1 MINKI
6 KSISSKKYFHMAVI
20 ILIVIMLL
28 FVLGIIVL
36 KYNVEGETNMPF
48 ELTKIS
54 VISSSEGIDVNTTET
69 RWAFDVYQSND
80 IYLYID
86 KNNNYKKTEAI
97 EKIIIDNVK
106 IEGTKKDNI
115 KLYKPDLESEKQ
127 IFKNV
132 DENIVENLEYKGSME
147 SSLKH
152 MIVSNQGGIIAFR
165 CSNNNLARYTSN
177 DEEINHFELLKKAGV
192 KQEDLDIKLTFDLT
206 IKLTQS
212 NQYKSTITLNLP
224 IGDIIE
230 EGTTSKEIT
239 DMKDFIFK
247 RDNG

>member
-224 IGDIIE
+224 IGNVIE

>member
-6 KSISSKKYFHMAVI
+6 KSISSKKYFHIAIITSIII
-20 ILIVIMLL
+20 ILL
-28 FVLGIIVL
+28 FILGVIVL

-48 ELTKIS
+48 KLTKIS
-54 VISSSEGIDVNTTET
+54 VISSSEGIDVEEPET

-86 KNNNYKKTEAI
+86 RNGQYNKTEAI
-97 EKIIIDNVK
+97 ETISIDNVQ
-106 IEGTKKDNI
+106 IEGNKKDNI

-132 DENIVENLEYKGSME
+132 DENIVESLEYKGSME

-152 MIVSNQGGIIAFR
+152 MIISNQGGIIAFR
-165 CSNNNLARYTSN
+165 CANNNIARYTSN

-206 IKLTQS
+206 IKLAQS

-224 IGDIIE
+224 VGNVIE

-239 DMKDFIFK
+239 DIKDFIFK
-247 RDNG
+247 RENV